1 MSTTQAGISLIFKT
15 VFTFVNWF
23 KLCFGLQQMTSLT
36 LIIVLCLKCLFVFLL
51 VVLVRVTVPRF
62 KIETLSKLG
71 WLYSLFFL
79 FLIFSLYLLALHIC

>member
-1 MSTTQAGISLIFKT
+1 MSTASACMSLMFKT
-15 VFTFVNWF
+15 VFIFVNWF
-23 KLCFGLQQMTSLT
+23 KLCFGLQQMTSLA

-71 WLYSLFFL
+71 
-79 FLIFSLYLLALHIC
+79 